1 VFAYA
6 VFNTHTQK
14 LHEDGVAAEYIR
26 RSPRVGGGGRYAQ
39 DFMPELNASQLRLPK
54 RVASAT
60 HSAAMY
66 VAKLSFSLWREH
78 QQKKDVDKY
87 T

>member
-1 VFAYA
+1 MQFSTL
-6 VFNTHTQK
+6 TH
-14 LHEDGVAAEYIR
+14 
-26 RSPRVGGGGRYAQ
+26 RSSTKTVLRQNISGEVHVLEGGGRYAQ